1 MPDIEELMQ
10 VWPEPVEAALKT
22 VRLLKFVRAFLLMPC
37 QLKLPSPDIDLP
49 LAMYS
54 QILALI
60 LDIPVSPPQERTD
73 HQGRKST
80 TRNVIEGLH
89 VLFTL
94 YSEFKNSAHFNA
106 LDRDEEV
113 APSNTQEMIV

>member
-1 MPDIEELMQ
+1 MSSL
-10 VWPEPVEAALKT
+10 LLSSRS
-22 VRLLKFVRAFLLMPC
+22 RLPNQPSF

-54 QILALI
+54 QIIALI
-60 LDIPVSPPQERTD
+60 LDIPVNPPQERTD

-113 APSNTQEMIV
+113 APPSNTQEMVV